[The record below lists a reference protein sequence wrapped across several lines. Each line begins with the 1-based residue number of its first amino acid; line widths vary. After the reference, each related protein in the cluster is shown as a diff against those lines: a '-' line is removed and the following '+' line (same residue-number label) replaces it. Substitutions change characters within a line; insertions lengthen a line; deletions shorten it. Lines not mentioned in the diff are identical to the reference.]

1 MDIYLGRIVK
11 IEGAEALENALQG
24 KSGQIGP
31 TVSLDNVPYEP
42 IAVNPNYSM
51 ATSPA
56 VREML
61 TINKEQTDA
70 VHSHFMFG
78 DDIDTVMDN
87 LATLSIQPTSED
99 AIERIADECPEQD
112 DFFARDMVAAYIM
125 RVPEETFQGWID
137 AGMAATR
144 EDKYY
149 ETLHGE
155 QVLIPEAILGDKAIR
170 AAITNK
176 QIIAFDEV
184 HKVFDMTGHN
194 YDPYDVF
201 PRDFKSAMAIKYKEP
216 TVETVVD
223 GSNKYSAYPELAQ
236 AYRQIIR
243 DDTLSPEE
251 KELMI
256 SSLDE
261 MYDRGMDF

>member
-24 KSGQIGP
+24 KSGQVGP

-87 LATLSIQPTSED
+87 LATLSIQPTSES

-170 AAITNK
+170 EAIQKK